1 MDHTVN
7 ETLEY
12 VISLSCDIRKG
23 DVPAAILAVLIELGF
38 QSHMDGFWI
47 LRKAILIKYERQE
60 LRMSMVFE
68 EIVTSSGCGMS
79 HNQMEQA
86 ILSSID
92 SAWKNRDI
100 EKWDYF
106 FSEERMGKQRKPTNK
121 EFISHMAC
129 FMELW
134 NSHCQEVCYEK
145 R

>member
-12 VISLSCDIRKG
+12 VISLSCDIRRG

-47 LRKAILIKYERQE
+47 LRKAILIKYEHQE

-68 EIVTSSGCGMS
+68 EIITSAGFEMS
-79 HNQMEQA
+79 YNQMEQA
-86 ILSSID
+86 VLSAID

-106 FSEERMGKQRKPTNK
+106 FSEERMGKVRKPTNK

-134 NSHCQEVCYEK
+134 NSHCQEVCYAE
-145 R
+145 

>member
-7 ETLEY
+7 ETLAY
-12 VISLSCDIRKG
+12 VIMLSCDIRKG
-23 DVPAAILAVLIELGF
+23 DIPAAILAVLIELGF

-47 LRKAILIKYERQE
+47 LRKAIQIKYENQE

-68 EIVTSSGCGMS
+68 EIVSSSGFGMS
-79 HNQMEQA
+79 SNQLEQA
-86 ILSSID
+86 AFSAID
-92 SAWKNRDI
+92 SAWKNRDA

-106 FSEERMGKQRKPTNK
+106 FSEERLGKQRKPTNK

-145 R
+145 

>member
-12 VISLSCDIRKG
+12 VISLSCDIRRG

-47 LRKAILIKYERQE
+47 LRKAILIKYEHQE

-68 EIVTSSGCGMS
+68 EIITSAGFEMS
-79 HNQMEQA
+79 YNQMEQA
-86 ILSSID
+86 VLSAID

-106 FSEERMGKQRKPTNK
+106 FSEERMGKVRKPTNK

-134 NSHCQEVCYEK
+134 NSHCQEVCYAK
-145 R
+145 